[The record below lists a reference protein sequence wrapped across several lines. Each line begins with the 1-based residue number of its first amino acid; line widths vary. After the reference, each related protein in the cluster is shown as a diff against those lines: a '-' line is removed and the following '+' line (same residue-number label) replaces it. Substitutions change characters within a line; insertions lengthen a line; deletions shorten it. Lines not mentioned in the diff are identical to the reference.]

1 MTRTNPYYAGWDAT
15 GSAPSSS
22 VGIHHPDG
30 DIKKI
35 SVDNNLAVSSDF
47 DPDPAPYPSNSQ
59 WKVVDWDKGTT
70 EGGSSGSPL
79 FDDNSQ
85 KIIGQLTGGYA
96 ACGNSSSDYYGKFS
110 MSWDYGSSS
119 SSRLKDWLDPNNTGI
134 QQLDGIEGPTP
145 LQVSISGP
153 TSVNEG
159 QTATWSGSISG
170 GDGSYE
176 SVNWY
181 KKFTDTPYWAFEC
194 IGTTS
199 CTTSFQDANSQPD
212 TGYLKFEV
220 LDEGGRYFGED
231 VYSVGVIEYGGP
243 YATSASDAAEH
254 IPDAFTLR
262 GNAPNPFTE
271 TTTIRFAL
279 PEATHVELTVWTSP
293 GIVDI
298 LQLSNQTEAIMPR
311 TRPPYPQQFREQ
323 MIALVR
329 SGRSIPELAKEFEP
343 TAQTIRN
350 WIKQADL
357 DDGVRSDGLT
367 TEERE
372 ELKRLRKENRRLQQ
386 ERDILSKAAAWFA
399 RETKSIPK
407 QSSNS

>member
-35 SVDNNLAVSSDF
+35 SVDNNSAVSSDF

-279 PEATHVELTVWTSP
+279 PEATHVELTVYDLMGREVAQLLNREMEP
-293 GIVDI
+293 GHKQVPFDASS
-298 LQLSNQTEAIMPR
+298 LASGTYLYRLRAGDFVQT
-311 TRPPYPQQFREQ
+311 
-323 MIALVR
+323 
-329 SGRSIPELAKEFEP
+329 
-343 TAQTIRN
+343 
-350 WIKQADL
+350 
-357 DDGVRSDGLT
+357 
-367 TEERE
+367 
-372 ELKRLRKENRRLQQ
+372 KRLVVVK
-386 ERDILSKAAAWFA
+386 
-399 RETKSIPK
+399 
-407 QSSNS
+407 